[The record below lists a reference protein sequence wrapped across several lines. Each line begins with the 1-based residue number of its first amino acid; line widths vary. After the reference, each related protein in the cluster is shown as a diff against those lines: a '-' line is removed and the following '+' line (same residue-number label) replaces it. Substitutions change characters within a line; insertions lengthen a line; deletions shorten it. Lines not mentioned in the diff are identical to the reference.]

1 KVAGAALDVYEKEP
15 PVDWTLARHPKVIAV
30 PHIGGQTKEA
40 QTRVAIDI
48 ASEVMNVLQGNKL
61 RWKIC

>member
-1 KVAGAALDVYEKEP
+1 MAQNSDTKSINI
-15 PVDWTLARHPKVIAV
+15 PVDWNIDRHPKLIAV

-48 ASEVMNVLQGNKL
+48 ASEVMNVLQGNKI